1 MTDSVRSAQEV
12 LTELRVQYPNT
23 PFLALGQT
31 VFWDEP
37 VKASIRLLLD
47 SYELGGE
54 MVIGVHDTDYFAK
67 AKLRHAGQ
75 SRFLL
80 MPHNDGST
88 KDLWSAAGEISTL
101 FGSETFPT
109 RDQYAKSGVAF
120 ERASKISGEE
130 FTAFLDKMTEA
141 WGWRGVVYTGS
152 RDLVV
157 NSLSVQEVGDSV
169 LEMLAWGFD
178 NAIAQIAPDCCQR
191 EAQRIAERILGWCK
205 ECRDE
210 DPSASL
216 SDLFQCVLP
225 QIYQML
231 LGRKP
236 AQTTVTCTTDLLRLA
251 PETANLPRFRL
262 VDAFLNPE
270 TREIA
275 IDAYNQ
281 AVSGSEIYTLDK
293 FGAGALPFDV
303 IVPGHGRGTLRI
315 HPKVL
320 FIETRQP
327 IPIGLKKPITSIQE
341 LAEVLHAKFK
351 EPVTLVGKAVSLVS
365 MLSQEFLFLFHE
377 EGSMYVWRTKKMNDI
392 LRTAGVDLNFHPIV
406 RIRYQTWDALAE
418 AQSTLRLPEHLAST
432 FGRATITVPEFAAS
446 WRSVVEEQK
455 AFCEKSASLQK
466 PLALLSYL
474 QEREALAG
482 WDERKAA
489 YIEAKATLLGLV
501 ERRNA
506 IQSEVRE
513 TYDTL
518 KALRTE
524 HLAVQ
529 QRKGNHFRSVTEWTS
544 TALAQ
549 RQAFEQ
555 EENTL
560 IQAKARLRLQSLHLR
575 NKREHA
581 ERGAEAQEARDTM
594 HYIENEAELA
604 RLRLVRSALLTVEG
618 LPHTAHRPS
627 AWWFPMVDKTGRWFQ
642 RVAETA
648 ELYLQPLQS

>member
-12 LTELRVQYPNT
+12 LTELRAQHPDT

-47 SYELGGE
+47 SYGLGGD

-67 AKLRHAGQ
+67 AKLRHAGK

-80 MPHNDGST
+80 TPHNDGST

-109 RDQYAKSGVAF
+109 RDHYAKAGVAF

-130 FTAFLDKMTEA
+130 FSAFLDKMTEA

-169 LEMLAWGFD
+169 LEMLAWGFE

-191 EAQRIAERILGWCK
+191 EARRVADAILEWCK

-210 DPSASL
+210 DPAASL

-236 AQTTVTCTTDLLRLA
+236 AQTVVTCTTDLLRLA
-251 PETANLPRFRL
+251 PDTASLPRFRL
-262 VDAFLNPE
+262 VDAFLNPA

-275 IDAYNQ
+275 INAYNQ
-281 AVSGSEIYTLDK
+281 AVAGSEIYTLDK

-303 IVPGHGRGTLRI
+303 IVPGRGRGTLRI

-392 LRTAGVDLNFHPIV
+392 LRAAGIDLNFHPIV

-418 AQSTLRLPEHLAST
+418 AQSTLRLPEHLASA
-432 FGRATITVPEFAAS
+432 FGRATITAPEFATS
-446 WRSVVEEQK
+446 WKSVVEEQK
-455 AFCEKSASLQK
+455 AFCERSAALQK
-466 PLALLSYL
+466 PLELLAYL
-474 QEREALAG
+474 QTRESVAG
-482 WDERKAA
+482 WDERTIA
-489 YIEAKATLLGLV
+489 YLEAKTALLGLV

-506 IQSEVRE
+506 IQEEVRE
-513 TYDTL
+513 TYD
-518 KALRTE
+518 KLRVLRAE
-524 HLAVQ
+524 RLAVQ
-529 QRKGNHFRSVTEWTS
+529 QRKGNHFRSVKDWTS
-544 TALAQ
+544 AENAV
-549 RQAFEQ
+549 RAAFEEQ
-555 EENTL
+555 EESL
-560 IQAKARLRLQSLHLR
+560 AQEKSRLHLKILRLRNERLHC
-575 NKREHA
+575 
-581 ERGAEAQEARDTM
+581 ERGEEAQRARGVM
-594 HYIENEAELA
+594 QHIENEAELA
-604 RLRLVRSALLTVEG
+604 RLRLVRNALLTVEG

-627 AWWFPMVDKTGRWFQ
+627 AWWFPMADKTGQWFQ